1 MFFFHADVASAGDGA
16 AKQAISLAD
25 NPDRFLAT
33 VQVGITLISTFSAA
47 FGGARIG
54 DALTAWFETIP
65 ALAPYAA
72 SLGLGLVVVGL
83 TYLSL
88 IVGEL
93 VPKRLALQH
102 AERMAT
108 ISAPIMGMIA
118 MVARPIIAFLTF
130 SVKTVLRLLGQN
142 RPQDESVTQE
152 DIEYLM
158 REGVASGSVEAQEAR
173 FVQSMFRFRDRAVR
187 D

>member
-1 MFFFHADVASAGDGA
+1 MAAIGTELLIVFILTLANGFFAASEISIVSARRSRLEQLASAGDGA

-130 SVKTVLRLLGQN
+130 SVKTVLRLLG
-142 RPQDESVTQE
+142 
-152 DIEYLM
+152 
-158 REGVASGSVEAQEAR
+158 
-173 FVQSMFRFRDRAVR
+173 
-187 D
+187 